1 MGSRHGDVDPELA
14 EKARYLRTHP
24 TEEEKKL
31 WYGYLKKCPYTFNR
45 QYVFPPYIV
54 DFYCEEKKLV
64 IEVDGS
70 QHYEEKGLRDDAKR
84 TAYLE
89 KTYSCRVIRF
99 SNREVNQE
107 FEGVCT
113 QIENVLKSIRS

>member
-1 MGSRHGDVDPELA
+1 MAFRHGDVDPELK
-14 EKARYLRTHP
+14 ENARYLRTHM
-24 TEEEKKL
+24 TDEEKML
-31 WYGYLKKCPYTFNR
+31 WHGYLKKCPYTFNR
-45 QYVFPPYIV
+45 QYVFGRYIV

-64 IEVDGS
+64 IEIDGS

-89 KTYSCRVIRF
+89 TFGCRVIRF